1 MTTELRTARIAV
13 AIPALNAAP
22 TIGAVVQ
29 GARRH
34 LDEIVV
40 VDDGSTDSTGENAR
54 EAGARLLVHP
64 RNLGKGRA
72 LATAFE
78 DLFSRGFDAVIT
90 LDADGQHRPDQIPR
104 FLEASAGDADL
115 ILGSRAHLFHRMAR
129 VRRTSNRL
137 SSCAISTVAGIR
149 LADVQTGFRLY
160 RRRLIEA
167 TGLPEPRFEAESAVV
182 VRAVRL
188 GFRVEAVPIEMDLDK
203 VDGRPQS
210 HYRPLVDSLRI
221 AWGVAHAKLEKLRWI
236 PQRSS

>member
-1 MTTELRTARIAV
+1 MTIDGRNTRIAV
-13 AIPALNAAP
+13 VIPALNAEP
-22 TIGAVVQ
+22 TVGAVVR
-29 GARRH
+29 GALEH
-34 LDEIVV
+34 LDEVVV
-40 VDDGSTDSTGENAR
+40 VDDGSTDATAARAR
-54 EAGARLLVHP
+54 EAGARVLVHP
-64 RNLGKGRA
+64 RNFGKGRA

-104 FLEASAGDADL
+104 FLAAVGGDADL

-137 SSCAISTVAGIR
+137 SSRAISGVAGIR

-160 RRRLIEA
+160 KRRLVEA
-167 TGLPEPRFEAESAVV
+167 AGLPEPRFEAESAIV

-188 GFRVEAVPIEMDLDK
+188 GFRVEAVPIEMDLDR

-221 AWGVAHAKLEKLRWI
+221 AWAVTHAKLEKLRWI